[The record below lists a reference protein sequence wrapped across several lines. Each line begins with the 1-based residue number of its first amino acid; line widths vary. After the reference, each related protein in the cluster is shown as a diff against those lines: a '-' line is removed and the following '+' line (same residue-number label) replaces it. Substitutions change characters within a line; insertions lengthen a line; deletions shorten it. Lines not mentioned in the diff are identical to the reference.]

1 QKASYQA
8 REEPQACV
16 HWWKRFAENCA
27 GQAKSYPGGV
37 LKSAMQ
43 RLEQGDVVTEAQLA
57 RLTRLHSRF
66 MCAGIDASHRSNTA
80 YMTGDSSFRHL
91 PETRMR

>member
-1 QKASYQA
+1 MPKTV
-8 REEPQACV
+8 R
-16 HWWKRFAENCA
+16 A
-27 GQAKSYPGGV
+27 GKILSGGV

-66 MCAGIDASHRSNTA
+66 MCAGIDASPVKYGIYDRRLVISP
-80 YMTGDSSFRHL
+80 SS
-91 PETRMR
+91 